1 MFSVAT
7 GGSSSE
13 RKVPVTEGRFYSP
26 PEPGASASN
35 EPTRRI
41 GGEHPDRLRTSG
53 YLNNL
58 SGCVVP
64 IQIRGSY
71 PDAWFLSRTRAGGLT
86 PPIDGLLTPPR
97 ASSIPAQH
105 TDNLSA
111 CTGVRSRSAAN
122 GGRTHRYSGLQG
134 RKQASRA
141 HHTARHQ
148 AACTQ
153 HTALAPRAPF
163 CCAARPRT
171 MRCTPQT
178 RRTPGPA
185 PARLARPHRSPP
197 PRAYTTRIQNAHTK
211 RVYKTRPDQPV
222 RARNVFGSRR

>member
-1 MFSVAT
+1 MT
-7 GGSSSE
+7 
-13 RKVPVTEGRFYSP
+13 
-26 PEPGASASN
+26 N
-35 EPTRRI
+35 IRI
-41 GGEHPDRLRTSG
+41 GYEHPDTLIT
-53 YLNNL
+53 YPDAWFL

-111 CTGVRSRSAAN
+111 CMGARSRSAAKD
-122 GGRTHRYSGLQG
+122 GVAPRFDGLQG

-153 HTALAPRAPF
+153 HTARAPRAPF

-171 MRCTPQT
+171 MRRTPQT

-185 PARLARPHRSPP
+185 PACLARPHLVPTT
-197 PRAYTTRIQNAHTK
+197 RAYTTRIQNAPGPTGPGAQ
-211 RVYKTRPDQPV
+211 RIRL
-222 RARNVFGSRR
+222 RR

>member
-1 MFSVAT
+1 M
-7 GGSSSE
+7 
-13 RKVPVTEGRFYSP
+13 
-26 PEPGASASN
+26 
-35 EPTRRI
+35 
-41 GGEHPDRLRTSG
+41 
-53 YLNNL
+53 
-58 SGCVVP
+58 
-64 IQIRGSY
+64 
-71 PDAWFLSRTRAGGLT
+71 T

-97 ASSIPAQH
+97 ASSTPAQH

-111 CTGVRSRSAAN
+111 CTGARSRSAAKDSLAP
-122 GGRTHRYSGLQG
+122 RFDGLQG

-141 HHTARHQ
+141 HHRARHQ

-185 PARLARPHRSPP
+185 PARLAQPHPAPASGANKTHTQ
-197 PRAYTTRIQNAHTK
+197 RA
-211 RVYKTRPDQPV
+211 YKTRPDQPV
-222 RARNVFGSRR
+222 RARNVFGSGVRTLAVVRAVLTTIATLTTPLRHVILLGFVV